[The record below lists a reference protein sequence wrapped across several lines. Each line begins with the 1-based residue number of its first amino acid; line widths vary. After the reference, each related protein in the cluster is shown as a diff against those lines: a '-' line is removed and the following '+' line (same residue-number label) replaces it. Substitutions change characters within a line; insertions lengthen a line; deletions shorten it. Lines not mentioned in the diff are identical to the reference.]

1 MELAVS
7 LLSTLGINSI
17 VLFFIKRYFDRRDSR
32 EREALEQK
40 KDLFHRIDTALE
52 TLRLLSYHRMS
63 QEIERLLD
71 QGYASPAERRVLD
84 EMYANYKD
92 HGWNGDMDARLEKV
106 YQLRTDHGGRGFG
119 SESKTNRAPP

>member
-1 MELAVS
+1 MELAIS
-7 LLSTLGINSI
+7 LLSLLGLNGIL
-17 VLFFIKRYFDRRDSR
+17 LFFVKRYFDRRDKR
-32 EREALEQK
+32 ERQECEERTAL
-40 KDLFHRIDTALE
+40 FRRIDTALE

-71 QGYASPAERRVLD
+71 KGYATPAERRVLD

-106 YQLRTDHGGRGFG
+106 YALRTDHAQR
-119 SESKTNRAPP
+119 